1 MTIPTKVNLDNPITR
16 FSILDQIW
24 ISEGLQSEKT
34 FVIPVDITDHFPV
47 CTIIGSPFFQ
57 QYRMGSNKIRP
68 LNAGGRELFST
79 LLSNIQVITTNDN
92 PSDTYEAYFEK
103 VLESYNVAFPIKNRS
118 DKQKQPSPWIT
129 YRLKQCIKK
138 KAKLYRMFLK
148 GRISRV
154 DYTTYKNR
162 LTNVLRRSKILYFTK
177 LFMERVGNSKLL
189 WSCINDILNKKSNQ
203 TIQEVVVD
211 GLVLSGEAL
220 ANYVNNYFINIASS
234 ITRGLPQQFV
244 YVCLGMPVRE
254 SCFFYPANLM
264 EVMKIVTGLK
274 NRGSKLLDI
283 HPSILKENSMWFANH
298 LVELY
303 NFSLVKSIFPSV
315 LKIARVTP
323 GHKSGAVDRV
333 DNYRP
338 ISVLPLF
345 SKIFEKLTLN
355 RMSGFIERHNILTT
369 CQFGFR
375 KGRSTTQA
383 IVKLLSHVVQAYHKK
398 IYSACFFLDLRK
410 AFDTINHIL
419 LLQKLQHYGFRG
431 QCFEYLKSYYTNRKQ
446 YVNLNGHS
454 SSLLPVIHGVPQ
466 GSILGPLCFSLFIN
480 DMPLAVDEATVLF
493 ADDAAFV
500 ITATTLEGLYQKI
513 DKLFS
518 DLATYLNINK
528 LVPNSAKS
536 KLMMFTSRTTPELL
550 DLSFGGEIIE
560 WVKEFKYLGLTINNN
575 LNFSRHIKNI
585 ALNVSRITGTFINLR
600 PIMPLQIVVKLYYA
614 LVFPHLNNHIIIWG
628 SAPPFH
634 LNPLTVRINNL
645 LRTIL
650 GVVRVNGRPTRSVN
664 YLYQQLGFL
673 KLDSLF
679 KYNLYKFLR
688 LLLDGDLPD
697 LAAVLLGDHTI
708 THSYNTRQIRFR
720 HPALACEI
728 ERRALSHQLITLYEN
743 IPRDILEM
751 NWKTSLGVY
760 KRFLYFHQ

>member
-1 MTIPTKVNLDNPITR
+1 
-16 FSILDQIW
+16 
-24 ISEGLQSEKT
+24 
-34 FVIPVDITDHFPV
+34 
-47 CTIIGSPFFQ
+47 
-57 QYRMGSNKIRP
+57 
-68 LNAGGRELFST
+68 
-79 LLSNIQVITTNDN
+79 
-92 PSDTYEAYFEK
+92 
-103 VLESYNVAFPIKNRS
+103 
-118 DKQKQPSPWIT
+118 
-129 YRLKQCIKK
+129 
-138 KAKLYRMFLK
+138 
-148 GRISRV
+148 
-154 DYTTYKNR
+154 
-162 LTNVLRRSKILYFTK
+162 
-177 LFMERVGNSKLL
+177 
-189 WSCINDILNKKSNQ
+189 
-203 TIQEVVVD
+203 
-211 GLVLSGEAL
+211 
-220 ANYVNNYFINIASS
+220 
-234 ITRGLPQQFV
+234 
-244 YVCLGMPVRE
+244 
-254 SCFFYPANLM
+254 
-264 EVMKIVTGLK
+264 
-274 NRGSKLLDI
+274 
-283 HPSILKENSMWFANH
+283 
-298 LVELY
+298 
-303 NFSLVKSIFPSV
+303 
-315 LKIARVTP
+315 
-323 GHKSGAVDRV
+323 
-333 DNYRP
+333 
-338 ISVLPLF
+338 
-345 SKIFEKLTLN
+345 
-355 RMSGFIERHNILTT
+355 
-369 CQFGFR
+369 
-375 KGRSTTQA
+375 
-383 IVKLLSHVVQAYHKK
+383 
-398 IYSACFFLDLRK
+398 
-410 AFDTINHIL
+410 
-419 LLQKLQHYGFRG
+419 
-431 QCFEYLKSYYTNRKQ
+431 
-446 YVNLNGHS
+446 
-454 SSLLPVIHGVPQ
+454 
-466 GSILGPLCFSLFIN
+466 
-480 DMPLAVDEATVLF
+480 MPLAVDEVTVIF

-500 ITATTLEGLYQKI
+500 ITATTLESLYQKI

-518 DLATYLNINK
+518 DHTTYLNISK

-650 GVVRVNGRPTRSVN
+650 GVVRVNDRPTRSVN

-728 ERRALSHQLITLYEN
+728 ERRALSHQLIILYEN
-743 IPRDILEM
+743 IPRNILEM